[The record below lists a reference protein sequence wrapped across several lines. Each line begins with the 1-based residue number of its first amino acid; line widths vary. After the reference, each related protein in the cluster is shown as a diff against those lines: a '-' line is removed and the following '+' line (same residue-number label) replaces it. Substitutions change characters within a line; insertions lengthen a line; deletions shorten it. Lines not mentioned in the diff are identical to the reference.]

1 MSENVI
7 KGFPAPDG
15 VAQYDFGS
23 LANVP
28 EPLQEMPA
36 AKVGQYLVV
45 AEVGE
50 DGRIRKAKA
59 TDFIGKR
66 IIEITLIAANWQT
79 VEEEQYIQGFDIP
92 TVTPTTEVTHAID
105 DATIKILQEK
115 MLTLSTK
122 NVGGKVVVTATGV
135 RPTRD
140 YTIQIKLEEVTW
152 L

>member
-7 KGFPAPDG
+7 KGFPTPDG
-15 VAQYDFGS
+15 VAKYDFYS
-23 LANVP
+23 LAN
-28 EPLQEMPA
+28 LPA

-45 AEVGE
+45 EEVGE
-50 DGRIRKAKA
+50 DGKITKVKAI
-59 TDFIGKR
+59 DFIGKR
-66 IIEITLIAANWQT
+66 IDEITLLAANWQM
-79 VEEEQYIQGFDIP
+79 VEEEKYIQEFDIP

-105 DATIKILQEK
+105 DETIKILQDK

-135 RPTRD
+135 RPTLD

>member
-1 MSENVI
+1 MSVNAI
-7 KGFPAPDG
+7 KGFPVNGG
-15 VAQYDFGS
+15 VAQYDFYS
-23 LANVP
+23 LANLP
-28 EPLQEMPA
+28 T

-45 AEVGE
+45 EAVDE
-50 DGRIRKAKA
+50 DGKITKVKA

-66 IIEITLIAANWQT
+66 IDEITLLAANWQM
-79 VEEEQYIQGFDIP
+79 VEEERYIQEFDIP

-105 DATIKILQEK
+105 DETIKILQNK

-135 RPTRD
+135 RPTLD